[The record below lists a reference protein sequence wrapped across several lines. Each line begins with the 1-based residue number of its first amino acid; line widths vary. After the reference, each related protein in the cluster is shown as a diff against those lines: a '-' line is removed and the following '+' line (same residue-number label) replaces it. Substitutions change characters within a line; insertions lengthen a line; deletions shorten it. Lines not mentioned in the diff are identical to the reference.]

1 MTIMWYQYNL
11 IFITLLIFI
20 IHLLFK
26 EDLIFFILI
35 NFEIIGFFLQ
45 YSDYNFNCFSKYEYN
60 KKYTFGRFVE
70 IIPYCITGYFMASIN
85 LINNLSK
92 YRFISINIILSIL
105 IIIDKYIIFIQ
116 TKGFGYQGL
125 KLYISSISIILS
137 FSLVP
142 NEAFINKHVIR
153 FFEII
158 SIQTPGIYFI
168 HKILFNYLHIFSFFK
183 DMVLSDA
190 IVIYFI
196 SYFIS
201 LIGSFIFKKTEL
213 IYLFN

>member
-1 MTIMWYQYNL
+1 MWYQYNL

-26 EDLIFFILI
+26 EELIFFILI

-92 YRFISINIILSIL
+92 YRFISI
-105 IIIDKYIIFIQ
+105 
-116 TKGFGYQGL
+116 
-125 KLYISSISIILS
+125 
-137 FSLVP
+137 
-142 NEAFINKHVIR
+142 IR
-153 FFEII
+153 
-158 SIQTPGIYFI
+158 
-168 HKILFNYLHIFSFFK
+168 
-183 DMVLSDA
+183 
-190 IVIYFI
+190 
-196 SYFIS
+196 
-201 LIGSFIFKKTEL
+201 
-213 IYLFN
+213 